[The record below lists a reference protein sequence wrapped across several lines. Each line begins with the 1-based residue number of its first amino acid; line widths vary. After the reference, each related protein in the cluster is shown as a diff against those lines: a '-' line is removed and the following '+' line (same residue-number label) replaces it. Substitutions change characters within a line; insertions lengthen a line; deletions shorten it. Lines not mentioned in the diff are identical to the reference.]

1 MNGVTAGTVGVLPWD
16 TTTFSHTSTTVR
28 RRSAGSSASSWFS
41 RALVAESLDE
51 VKGSANSSAEFTCGV
66 TDEDSMVAQA
76 EKTVSL
82 VLGIEQEIWLVED
95 LLFVLC
101 TFEDEA
107 LRATADKVDEFEVQS
122 ELVDEDLT
130 WLFRERG
137 VGILDVFR
145 VDAGLDPELTSNER
159 ELVGTVVALT
169 AENDNWWVSAV
180 GMFEDGGNDKLEGCS
195 LDRFSRFAW
204 LNLGLACSMESF
216 RLADTIDSLAL
227 GSESVLSSIMF
238 LPNIRAFERLSGVTS
253 RGDTLELGWIIARG
267 TEICDRSVLE
277 LIVVSTCACG
287 CDLLVD
293 SSPGVS
299 AVSYR
304 IREL

>member
-1 MNGVTAGTVGVLPWD
+1 
-16 TTTFSHTSTTVR
+16 VR

-41 RALVAESLDE
+41 RAFAAESLDE

-66 TDEDSMVAQA
+66 TDEEDSMVAQA
-76 EKTVSL
+76 EKAVSL

-130 WLFRERG
+130 VFRERG

-145 VDAGLDPELTSNER
+145 VDVDLDPELTSNER

-169 AENDNWWVSAV
+169 AENDN
-180 GMFEDGGNDKLEGCS
+180 
-195 LDRFSRFAW
+195 
-204 LNLGLACSMESF
+204 
-216 RLADTIDSLAL
+216 
-227 GSESVLSSIMF
+227 
-238 LPNIRAFERLSGVTS
+238 
-253 RGDTLELGWIIARG
+253 
-267 TEICDRSVLE
+267 
-277 LIVVSTCACG
+277 
-287 CDLLVD
+287 
-293 SSPGVS
+293 
-299 AVSYR
+299 
-304 IREL
+304 